1 MPLNKNALIRIKFL
15 DEILT
20 GGRKYGFDELL
31 DRLNE
36 HLSERGMSEGVS
48 ERTLRNDIA
57 FLREHFNAPL
67 EYDRNSKSYHYS
79 DPEFSAF
86 NQELTVEALE
96 AILKATDILRPFRG
110 LSTTDMLYNILNSAS
125 KASEIGYK
133 FIVFPYLEIDH
144 NPLYKGLR
152 WMSTLYNA
160 IENNQKVWI
169 DYDSFTGEWDFESIV
184 RPYYLKEYNNRWFL
198 IGKVE
203 DVDESF
209 WTIPLDRI
217 NSVKIL
223 DDVYLP
229 EEKNAFLEKF
239 NEIIGVTYIDENPLQ
254 AIKLFF
260 REPAMKYVLTKPLHP
275 SQKILEQKE
284 SSVLLRIQ
292 VRENYELLQSILQY
306 VPNVKVV
313 EPIELH
319 WKLMDMLKEG
329 LEFMKK
335 PIEK

>member
-20 GGRKYGFDELL
+20 GGRKYGFDEIL

-57 FLREHFNAPL
+57 FLREHFGAPL

-217 NSVKIL
+217 NIVKIL

-239 NEIIGVTYIDENPLQ
+239 NEIIGVTYIDENLLQ
-254 AIKLFF
+254 EIKLFF
-260 REPAMKYVLTKPLHP
+260 RDPATKYVLTKPLHP

-284 SSVLLRIQ
+284 SGVLLRIQ

-329 LEFMKK
+329 LKFMKK
-335 PIEK
+335 AIEK